1 MARVRPLSSASI
13 GATATAVVNNNIS
26 ASEDD
31 IKEPIGK
38 ML

>member
-1 MARVRPLSSASI
+1 MARVRPLSSASS
-13 GATATAVVNNNIS
+13 GATVTAADIS

-38 ML
+38 Y